1 MKKIRHIEKRVFFA
15 LLPRLIGNGRK
26 SCPTSLYKHIR
37 HLKCPLFASLRCPIF
52 EPTRESPGLPRSSP
66 KSVTSFQIE
75 ANPDHQARRRRFRSD
90 LPQRLSRQFFCR
102 SRFARIVEVA
112 TVTLF
117 LKIDF
122 WDVCNKK
129 SPGAKSGRYGG
140 FSSSA
145 SSSRHMA
152 RICAAQRKI
161 KRLPRKSSTL
171 FRHKGA
177 YHRPRQGQQQGCLSR
192 SVCFP

>member
-1 MKKIRHIEKRVFFA
+1 M
-15 LLPRLIGNGRK
+15 
-26 SCPTSLYKHIR
+26 
-37 HLKCPLFASLRCPIF
+37 
-52 EPTRESPGLPRSSP
+52 
-66 KSVTSFQIE
+66 
-75 ANPDHQARRRRFRSD
+75 
-90 LPQRLSRQFFCR
+90 
-102 SRFARIVEVA
+102 EVA

-192 SVCFP
+192 SVCFPWSSPTFGERRKQVGKSISKRKTWLKLKVRLRYDCKTFVCIKVISQPFVLIFPDKGVFWLDCRQGGKQSGSCAKGKWDSRKSKFEDRRDNGK